1 MRTNFMFLSIIYKIS
16 KLDIYKCP
24 KKCPKKN
31 VQSLLKNVPDFYFKK
46 MSKCLF
52 LKENDKK

>member
-31 VQSLLKNVPDFYFKK
+31 VQSLLKNVQSLFKNVQMFIFK
-46 MSKCLF
+46 G
-52 LKENDKK
+52 E

>member
-1 MRTNFMFLSIIYKIS
+1 MLTNIIIISIIYKIS

-31 VQSLLKNVPDFYFKK
+31 VQNFIKK
-46 MSKCLF
+46 
-52 LKENDKK
+52 KENKKYWRENIHF